1 MWERS
6 EWLLGQMTNL
16 GLTYVLELSSSCS
29 RGFLKYAEGEKDAE
43 RYGTAWVQRTVSCQD
58 ELF

>member
-1 MWERS
+1 MAVRTDDKFGPHLRLETVFF
-6 EWLLGQMTNL
+6 LLKKQTG
-16 GLTYVLELSSSCS
+16 S
-29 RGFLKYAEGEKDAE
+29 LKYAEGEKDAE